1 MRPGDDAAGDL
12 ACRGGPDLS
21 IQVGWG
27 GYSLGLPDELF
38 QVSSQGFRITP
49 ASGDQNPA
57 FRGNDKFRVGPIAK
71 RMLEIVRHGICKPW
85 DFRIEL
91 PAGRSDMFEPLL
103 DRYGLDESVAF
114 RMGEGFVNIV
124 EIQFLTLL
132 PVVMM
137 DSLQTG
143 DITKEGGSCQ
153 TAEDN
158 HRMPA
163 LEFFS

>member
-1 MRPGDDAAGDL
+1 
-12 ACRGGPDLS
+12 
-21 IQVGWG
+21 
-27 GYSLGLPDELF
+27 
-38 QVSSQGFRITP
+38 
-49 ASGDQNPA
+49 
-57 FRGNDKFRVGPIAK
+57 
-71 RMLEIVRHGICKPW
+71 
-85 DFRIEL
+85 
-91 PAGRSDMFEPLL
+91 MFEPLL

-114 RMGEGFVNIV
+114 RMGKGFVNIV

-132 PVVMM
+132 LVVMM

-153 TAEDN
+153 TAEDK

>member
-1 MRPGDDAAGDL
+1 
-12 ACRGGPDLS
+12 
-21 IQVGWG
+21 
-27 GYSLGLPDELF
+27 
-38 QVSSQGFRITP
+38 
-49 ASGDQNPA
+49 
-57 FRGNDKFRVGPIAK
+57 
-71 RMLEIVRHGICKPW
+71 MLEIVRHCICKPW

-103 DRYGLDESVAF
+103 DCYGLDESVAF
-114 RMGEGFVNIV
+114 GMGEGFVNIV

>member
-1 MRPGDDAAGDL
+1 
-12 ACRGGPDLS
+12 
-21 IQVGWG
+21 
-27 GYSLGLPDELF
+27 
-38 QVSSQGFRITP
+38 
-49 ASGDQNPA
+49 
-57 FRGNDKFRVGPIAK
+57 
-71 RMLEIVRHGICKPW
+71 MLETVRHGVCKPW
-85 DFRIEL
+85 DFRIEPL
-91 PAGRSDMFEPLL
+91 AGCRDMLEPLL

-114 RMGEGFVNIV
+114 RMGKGFVNIV
-124 EIQFLTLL
+124 KIQLLTLR